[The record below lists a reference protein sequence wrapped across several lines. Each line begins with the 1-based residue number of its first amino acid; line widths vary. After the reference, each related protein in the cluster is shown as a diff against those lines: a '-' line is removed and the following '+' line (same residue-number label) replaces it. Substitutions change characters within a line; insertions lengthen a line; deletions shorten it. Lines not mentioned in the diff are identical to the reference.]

1 MDEFC
6 GTATRLLLIKT
17 SLSQTINWENTPF
30 GTNAN
35 TNLMDKETTL
45 ENHKA
50 SSRSTNTPTVMLSE
64 FGGGAS
70 LKRNETPLCAERNCP
85 HV

>member
-6 GTATRLLLIKT
+6 GTATSLLLIKT
-17 SLSQTINWENTPF
+17 SLNQTINWENTPF

-50 SSRSTNTPTVMLSE
+50 SSRSTNTPK
-64 FGGGAS
+64 ACCRS
-70 LKRNETPLCAERNCP
+70 LGVGVIKKK
-85 HV
+85 

>member
-6 GTATRLLLIKT
+6 GTATSLLLIKT
-17 SLSQTINWENTPF
+17 SLNQTINWENTPF

-50 SSRSTNTPTVMLSE
+50 SSRSTNTP
-64 FGGGAS
+64 
-70 LKRNETPLCAERNCP
+70 N
-85 HV
+85 HVVGVWGWCIIKKK